1 MKRKIV
7 AQKVA
12 DQLFAAEAAIDR
24 AVSETARLTSLLS
37 DGRVEAG
44 LSATVGQSVMDRTCA
59 SIIALSNARG
69 ELVGAHEAL
78 AVVKD
83 QIGLRAV
90 SIGGMEKPEENI
102 PKPAGRLARLT
113 RVV

>member
-7 AQKVA
+7 AHQVA

-24 AVSETARLTSLLS
+24 ALGETSRLTTLLS
-37 DGRVEAG
+37 EGRVEAG
-44 LSATVGQSVMDRTCA
+44 LSATVGQAVMDRTCA
-59 SIIALSNARG
+59 SILALSNGRR

-90 SIGGMEKPEENI
+90 AIGGMVKPEENT
-102 PKPAGRLARLT
+102 PAPTGRLT
-113 RVV
+113 RVA

>member
-7 AQKVA
+7 AHKVA

-37 DGRVEAG
+37 DSRIEAG
-44 LSATVGQSVMDRTCA
+44 LSAVVGQDVMDRASA
-59 SIIALSNARG
+59 SIGALSTARR

-78 AVVKD
+78 SIVKD
-83 QIGLRAV
+83 QIGLRTV
-90 SIGGMEKPEENI
+90 SIGGMIKPGENA
-102 PKPAGRLARLT
+102 PKPMGQLT
-113 RVV
+113 QVA